1 MAVAG
6 ALLFG
11 AGAALSLVALIL
23 PHHPGP
29 DPLSDTITSLVAALL
44 AGVLWR
50 FGRRA
55 PMWFFHAMVQ
65 TGNLLIA
72 VGMFTGGPARTTEHY
87 AFLYLWGA
95 LYAFYFFSRR
105 AALLHMAA
113 GALGYAGVLLVKES
127 NVLWISKWFVM
138 MGSFA
143 VVGLIVSWL
152 THRIRSLARYDSLT
166 GLFNRRTF
174 EDELGRQVAR
184 PQPGA
189 QLCVLLMDL
198 DNFKSVNDTLGHQAG
213 DRFLKEV
220 TARWAEQLRSH
231 DVLARYGG
239 DEFAAVLPRCSVD
252 AGTEVADRLR
262 AAVPGGHTCSVGL
275 AQWNGVEGSDELQ
288 RRADEALYRA
298 KEAGR
303 NCVASASDGAV
314 PLTLAR
320 FAASTEAQT

>member
-11 AGAALSLVALIL
+11 AGAVLSLVALIL

-29 DPLSDTITSLVAALL
+29 DPFADTISSLVALLL

-50 FGRRA
+50 FGRKA

-127 NVLWISKWFVM
+127 DVLWISKWFVM
-138 MGSFA
+138 MGSFT
-143 VVGLIVSWL
+143 VVGMIVSWL

-166 GLFNRRTF
+166 GLFNRRSF
-174 EDELGRQVAR
+174 EEELGRLVAR
-184 PQPGA
+184 RQPDA
-189 QLCVLLMDL
+189 QLCVLLVDL

-220 TARWAEQLRSH
+220 TARWAEQLRSQ
-231 DVLARYGG
+231 DILARYGG

-252 AGTEVADRLR
+252 AGAEVAERLR
-262 AAVPGGHTCSVGL
+262 AAVPAGHTCSVGL
-275 AQWNGVEGSDELQ
+275 APWNGTEGREELL
-288 RRADEALYRA
+288 RRVDEALYRA
-298 KEAGR
+298 KQAGR
-303 NCVASASDGAV
+303 DCVASASDRAV
-314 PLTLAR
+314 PATPAR
-320 FAASTEAQT
+320 SAVPTEAQT